1 MAELLQ
7 ALLPL
12 GLGGLSLKRTVQLTN
27 SPVRAQVADLLERL
41 PAWRERDDFVAPLPV
56 PTVKEYERELP
67 EHAPPPLNP
76 DWDPW
81 DFRSGVADTSFRVK
95 PPEWQEQAGV
105 LRYPAPLLLAL
116 L

>member
-1 MAELLQ
+1 M
-7 ALLPL
+7 
-12 GLGGLSLKRTVQLTN
+12 
-27 SPVRAQVADLLERL
+27 QVADLLERL

-81 DFRSGVADTSFRVK
+81 DFRSGTPRLNLLSNTWRLT
-95 PPEWQEQAGV
+95 EH
-105 LRYPAPLLLAL
+105 AP
-116 L
+116 